1 MTVSEWTKSAN
12 FADLPFA
19 QSALYVLAPALCQK
33 QPAFLYTLAKL
44 LGDINKV
51 LVNVRTIV

>member
-19 QSALYVLAPALCQK
+19 QSALYVLAPGSVPEAAGVSLH
-33 QPAFLYTLAKL
+33 
-44 LGDINKV
+44 LGEV
-51 LVNVRTIV
+51 VR